1 MNLRNLPI
9 RNRLLA
15 GFSVLGALLLLLS
28 LMSHTAMKQLRQNTV
43 LLESNIVPTLVVL
56 GELNLNVTRMRVF
69 TLRMFLAE
77 NAAEREAQL
86 SKINELKVELEQ
98 EMTRYAALIALDGER
113 QVFDETQ
120 RNFQQY
126 LQGQA
131 QVVSL
136 LQQGDNAG
144 AVDMQDHQMAPLA
157 NQITKGLQRLMT
169 INSEFAKEEAKASQ
183 AAFEQ
188 QRWQSILLV
197 VVALL
202 LAAMLA
208 IMLTNSI
215 TRPLRTAVLSA
226 NRIANNDLTESMSID
241 GKDEVTQL
249 AQALAQMQQN
259 LRNTL
264 HLIANSS
271 NQLAS
276 AAEELN
282 SVTDDNA
289 RGVQLQNDEIQQAA
303 TAVTEMSSA
312 VDEVAKTAQTTSEA
326 SADSARSAAV
336 GRQQVRQTI
345 SSIEQMNSDV
355 AQSVEVVQQ
364 LAVQAQDIGK
374 VLDVIRAIAEQ
385 TNLLALNAA
394 IEAARA
400 GEAGRGFAVVADEV
414 RALAGRTQ
422 VSTREIEQM
431 INQIRQGTGTAVQVM
446 AQSAERARVAA
457 EVAQDAGHAL
467 ETINSQ
473 ISLINDSNM
482 VIASAAEEQSKVARE
497 VDRNIVNISDLANQ
511 SAASA
516 AQTTAAAQELSRLA
530 VELNDLVSQFK
541 T

>member
-28 LMSHTAMKQLRQNTV
+28 LMSQTAMKQLRQNTV

-86 SKINELKVELEQ
+86 SKINELKVQLEQ

-157 NQITKGLQRLMT
+157 DQITKGLQRLMA
-169 INSEFAKEEAKASQ
+169 INSDFAKEEAKTSQ

-241 GKDEVTQL
+241 GKDEVAQL
-249 AQALAQMQQN
+249 AEALAQMQQN
-259 LRNTL
+259 LRKTL

-282 SVTDDNA
+282 SVTDHNA

-336 GRQQVRQTI
+336 GRQQVQQTI
-345 SSIEQMNSDV
+345 ASIEQMNSDV

-446 AQSAERARVAA
+446 AQSAERARSAA
-457 EVAQDAGHAL
+457 EVAQGAGHAL

-473 ISLINDSNM
+473 IALINDSNM

-497 VDRNIVNISDLANQ
+497 VDRNIVNISDLASQ

-530 VELNDLVSQFK
+530 VELNDLVNHFK

>member
-1 MNLRNLPI
+1 MILRNLPI
-9 RNRLLA
+9 RNRLLI
-15 GFSVLGALLLLLS
+15 GFSAIGALLLLLG
-28 LMSHTAMKQLRQNTV
+28 LMSFNAMKQLRHATV
-43 LLESNIVPTLVVL
+43 QLETNIIPTLVVL
-56 GELNLNVTRMRVF
+56 GELNLNITRMRVY
-69 TLRMFLAE
+69 TLRLFLAE
-77 NAAEREAQL
+77 NAEERAERL
-86 SKINELKVELEQ
+86 TKITEFSRLIEQ
-98 EMTRYAALIALDGER
+98 EMAEYATMIAIDGE
-113 QVFDETQ
+113 QQAFDEVNKNYQ
-120 RNFQQY
+120 LY

-131 QVVSL
+131 QVINL
-136 LQQGDNAG
+136 LQQGNA
-144 AVDMQDHQMAPLA
+144 AEATDIQDHQLGPLEDELTA
-157 NQITKGLQRLMT
+157 GLQRLT
-169 INSEFAKEEAKASQ
+169 QLNREFTDQEAATSD

-202 LAAMLA
+202 LAGGLA
-208 IMLTNSI
+208 LMLTNSI
-215 TRPLRTAVLSA
+215 TLPLRSAVLSA
-226 NRIANNDLTESMSID
+226 NRIADNDLTEPMRVD

-249 AQALAQMQQN
+249 AQALMQMQQN
-259 LRNTL
+259 LRRTL
-264 HLIANSS
+264 QLIANSS

-276 AAEELN
+276 AAEQLN

-312 VDEVAKTAQTTSEA
+312 VDEVAKTAQTTSQA
-326 SADSARSAAV
+326 SADSARSAAL
-336 GRQQVRQTI
+336 GRQQVQQTI
-345 SSIEQMNSDV
+345 SSIEQMNSEV

-364 LAVQAQDIGK
+364 LAGQAQDIGK

-400 GEAGRGFAVVADEV
+400 GDAGRGFAVVADEV

-431 INQIRQGTGTAVQVM
+431 INQIRQGTATAVQVM
-446 AQSAERARVAA
+446 AQSADRARNAA
-457 EVAQDAGHAL
+457 EVAQGAGHAL

-473 ISLINDSNM
+473 IVLINDSNM

-497 VDRNIVNISDLANQ
+497 VDRNIVNISDLARQ

-516 AQTTAAAQELSRLA
+516 AQTTASAQELSRLA
-530 VELNDLVSQFK
+530 VELNDLVNQFK

>member
-1 MNLRNLPI
+1 MTLRNLSI
-9 RNRLLA
+9 RHRLLA
-15 GFSVLGALLLLLS
+15 GFSVVGILLLLLG
-28 LMSHTAMKQLRQNTV
+28 LMSFNAMKQLRQTTV
-43 LLESNIVPTLVVL
+43 QLESNIVPTLAVL
-56 GELNLNVTRMRVF
+56 GELNLSFAQMREF
-69 TLRMFLAE
+69 TLRLFLLDEPAE
-77 NAAEREAQL
+77 QAKQL
-86 SKINELKVELEQ
+86 QKISELNQQIEQDLTKYKV
-98 EMTRYAALIALDGER
+98 LIAIDGE
-113 QVFDETQ
+113 QQAFDKAYKNYQ
-120 RNFQQY
+120 LY
-126 LQGQA
+126 LQGQTRLIN
-131 QVVSL
+131 L
-136 LQQGDNAG
+136 LQQNDRLQATELQDNEMGPLGD
-144 AVDMQDHQMAPLA
+144 
-157 NQITKGLQRLMT
+157 QITTGLRELKQL
-169 INSEFAKEEAKASQ
+169 NQDFAATEAKTSL
-183 AAFEQ
+183 AAFDTM
-188 QRWQSILLV
+188 RWQMIGLV
-197 VVALL
+197 VLALL
-202 LAAMLA
+202 LAAVLA
-208 IMLTNSI
+208 TVLTNSI

-226 NRIANNDLTESMSID
+226 NRIADNDLREQMVVE
-241 GKDEVTQL
+241 GQDEVTQL
-249 AQALAQMQQN
+249 AVALAQMQQN
-259 LRNTL
+259 LRQTL
-264 HLIANSS
+264 QLIANSS

-276 AAEELN
+276 AAEQLN
-282 SVTDDNA
+282 SVTDENA

-312 VDEVAKTAQTTSEA
+312 VDEVAKTAQATSEA

-422 VSTREIEQM
+422 VSTREIEQL
-431 INQIRQGTGTAVQVM
+431 IQQIRQGTGTAVQVM
-446 AQSAERARVAA
+446 AQSAERARSAA
-457 EVAQDAGHAL
+457 EVAQEAGHAL
-467 ETINSQ
+467 ETINNQ
-473 ISLINDSNM
+473 IGLINDRNM

-497 VDRNIVNISDLANQ
+497 VDRNIVNISDLASQ

-530 VELNDLVSQFK
+530 VELNDLVNRFN

>member
-1 MNLRNLPI
+1 MTLRNTSI

-15 GFSVLGALLLLLS
+15 GFSAIGALLFLLG
-28 LMSHTAMKQLRQNTV
+28 LMSFTAMKQLRQTTV
-43 LLESNIVPTLVVL
+43 QLETNIVPTLGVL
-56 GELNLNVTRMRVF
+56 GELNLDFARMREY
-69 TLRMFLAE
+69 TLWLFLIDDADE
-77 NAAEREAQL
+77 KTNHLQKITELSQL
-86 SKINELKVELEQ
+86 LEQ
-98 EMTRYAALIALDGER
+98 DLAKYEALIAIDGER
-113 QVFDETQ
+113 QVFDKTYKNYQ
-120 RNFQQY
+120 LYR
-126 LQGQA
+126 QGQA
-131 QVVSL
+131 QVVNL
-136 LQQGDNAG
+136 LQQGDRTQARILQDNEMG
-144 AVDMQDHQMAPLA
+144 AVAEQV
-157 NQITKGLQRLMT
+157 TTGLKELKQL
-169 INSEFAKEEAKASQ
+169 NSEFARSEAKESLAS
-183 AAFEQ
+183 FDTL
-188 QRWQSILLV
+188 RWQMIALIV
-197 VVALL
+197 FALL
-202 LAAMLA
+202 LAAVLA
-208 IMLTNSI
+208 TVLTNSI
-215 TRPLRTAVLSA
+215 IRPLGTAVLSA
-226 NRIANNDLTESMSID
+226 NRIADNDLTEVMSSE
-241 GKDEVTQL
+241 GNDEVTQL

-259 LRNTL
+259 LRRTL
-264 HLIANSS
+264 HLIASSS

-276 AAEELN
+276 AAEQLN
-282 SVTDDNA
+282 SVTEDNA

-336 GRQQVRQTI
+336 GRQQVQQTI
-345 SSIEQMNSDV
+345 SSIEQMNSEV
-355 AQSVEVVQQ
+355 AQSAAVVQQ

-446 AQSAERARVAA
+446 AQSAERARTAA
-457 EVAQDAGHAL
+457 EVAQGAGHAL

-473 ISLINDSNM
+473 IALINDSNM

-497 VDRNIVNISDLANQ
+497 VDRNIVNISDLASQ

-530 VELNDLVSQFK
+530 VELNDLMNQFR

>member
-1 MNLRNLPI
+1 MTLRNLPI

-15 GFSVLGALLLLLS
+15 GFSMIGALLLLLG
-28 LMSHTAMKQLRQNTV
+28 LMSFNAMKQLRQTTV
-43 LLESNIVPTLVVL
+43 QLETNIIPTLVEL
-56 GELNLNVTRMRVF
+56 AELNLNVTRIQEF
-69 TLRMFLAE
+69 TLRLFLAE
-77 NAAEREAQL
+77 NSAERAEPL
-86 SKINELKVELEQ
+86 SKITELKSLIEQ
-98 EMTRYAALIALDGER
+98 EMRRYEKLIVIDGEQ
-113 QVFDETQ
+113 QVFDEVNKNYQ
-120 RNFQQY
+120 LY

-131 QVVSL
+131 QVISL
-136 LQQGDNAG
+136 LEQGDQAK
-144 AVDMQDHQMAPLA
+144 AVDLQDHQMGPVA
-157 NQITKGLQRLMT
+157 NQITAGLQRLMQL
-169 INSEFAKEEAKASQ
+169 NSEFAKTEAATSQ

-197 VVALL
+197 VFALL
-202 LAAMLA
+202 LAAVLA
-208 IMLTNSI
+208 TVLTNSI
-215 TRPLRTAVLSA
+215 IRPLRTAVLSA
-226 NRIANNDLTESMSID
+226 NRIADNDLTEVMGSE
-241 GKDEVTQL
+241 GNDEVTQL

-259 LRNTL
+259 LRRTL
-264 HLIANSS
+264 HLIASSS

-276 AAEELN
+276 AAEQLN
-282 SVTDDNA
+282 SVTEDNA

-336 GRQQVRQTI
+336 GRQQVQQTI
-345 SSIEQMNSDV
+345 SSIEQMNSEV
-355 AQSVEVVQQ
+355 AQSAAVVQQ

-446 AQSAERARVAA
+446 AQSAERARSAA
-457 EVAQDAGHAL
+457 EVAQGAGHAL

-473 ISLINDSNM
+473 IALINDSNM

-497 VDRNIVNISDLANQ
+497 VDRNIVNISDLASQ

-530 VELNDLVSQFK
+530 VELNDLVNQFR